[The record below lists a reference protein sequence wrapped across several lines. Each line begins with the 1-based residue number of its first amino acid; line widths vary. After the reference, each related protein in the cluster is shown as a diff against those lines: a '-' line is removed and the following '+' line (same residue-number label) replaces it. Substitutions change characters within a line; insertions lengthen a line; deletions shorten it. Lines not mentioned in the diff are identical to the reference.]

1 VADLLLCL
9 DWHLEGPPDLE
20 REVLGEAYRL
30 EVFRW
35 AERDRVPE
43 DRLATARALLCNYAV
58 RVTGE
63 LLDRMPRLRVVT
75 RCGVGYDN
83 IDVEAAG
90 RRGIAVLNVPD
101 YGTMDIADHAIA
113 LALSFLRG
121 IPLYTTTLHEDPVGN
136 WKFAAAPTVRRLS
149 TLTFA
154 VVGLGRIGTATALRA
169 KALGM
174 RVVFFDPYKPTG
186 TELAL
191 GIERRERL
199 DELLAEAD
207 VVSIHTP
214 LTEETRGL
222 IGRAALAAIKPGAI
236 LINTARG
243 PIVDLEAVHAAL
255 LDGRLAAAG
264 LDVLPE
270 EPPSPEHPLIRA
282 WRAPGSPLR
291 HRLILTPHAAW
302 YTPSGVA
309 DVRRKSAA
317 VTRAFLETGRS
328 RDLVNAAWL
337 DAAAAAARAGR
348 GSPA

>member
-1 VADLLLCL
+1 MSDLVLCL
-9 DWHLEGPPDLE
+9 DWHLDAPPELE
-20 REVLGEAYRL
+20 RAVLGEDFPV
-30 EVFRW
+30 EVYPW
-35 AERDRVPE
+35 SERDRVPAE
-43 DRLATARALLCNYAV
+43 RLAAARGLLCNYAV

-83 IDVEAAG
+83 IDLQAAG

-113 LALSFLRG
+113 LALSFLRA
-121 IPLYTTTLHEDPVGN
+121 IPFYTSALHEDPVGN
-136 WKFAAAPTVRRLS
+136 WKFALAPTVRRLS
-149 TLTFA
+149 TATFA

-169 KALGM
+169 KAFGM
-174 RVVFFDPYKPTG
+174 RVTFFDPYRPTG

-199 DELLAEAD
+199 EELLAEAD
-207 VVSIHTP
+207 MVSIHTP

-222 IGRAALAAIKPGAI
+222 IGATALAAIKPGAV

-243 PIVDLEAVHAAL
+243 PIVDLDALHAAL

-270 EPPSPEHPLIRA
+270 EPPSLDHPLIRA
-282 WRAPGSPLR
+282 WREPGSPLR

-302 YTPSGVA
+302 YTPSGVV

-317 VTRAFLETGRS
+317 ATRAFLETGAS

-337 DAAAAAARAGR
+337 DPVAAAARADLR
-348 GSPA
+348 SPA

>member
-1 VADLLLCL
+1 MSELVLCL
-9 DWHLEGPPDLE
+9 DWHLDGPPDLE
-20 REVLGEAYRL
+20 REELGKAYRL

-35 AERDRVPE
+35 AERDRVPAE
-43 DRLATARALLCNYAV
+43 TLARARALLCNYAV
-58 RVTGE
+58 RVDGA

-121 IPLYTTTLHEDPVGN
+121 IPFYTTALHEDPVAN

-154 VVGLGRIGTATALRA
+154 VVGLGRIGTAAALRA

-174 RVVFFDPYKPTG
+174 RVSFFDPYRPTG
-186 TELAL
+186 TELAF
-191 GIERRERL
+191 GIERRESL
-199 DELLAEAD
+199 EELLAEAD

-214 LTEETRGL
+214 LTAETRGL
-222 IGRAALAAIKPGAI
+222 IGASALAAIKPGAI

-243 PIVDLEAVHAAL
+243 PIVDLDAVHEAL
-255 LDGRLAAAG
+255 RDGRLGGAG
-264 LDVLPE
+264 LDVLPD
-270 EPPSPEHPLIRA
+270 EPPSVEHPLIRA
-282 WRAPGSPLR
+282 WREPGSPLR

-302 YTPSGVA
+302 YTPSGVV
-309 DVRRKSAA
+309 DVRRKSARA
-317 VTRAFLETGRS
+317 TRAFLETGRS
-328 RDLVNAAWL
+328 RDLVNATAL
-337 DAAAAAARAGR
+337 DAAAAAARARPEG
-348 GSPA
+348 PA

>member
-1 VADLLLCL
+1 
-9 DWHLEGPPDLE
+9 
-20 REVLGEAYRL
+20 
-30 EVFRW
+30 
-35 AERDRVPE
+35 
-43 DRLATARALLCNYAV
+43 LCNYAV
-58 RVTGE
+58 RVDGA

-113 LALSFLRG
+113 LALAFLRG
-121 IPLYTTTLHEDPVGN
+121 VPFYTSALHEDPVGN
-136 WKFAAAPTVRRLS
+136 WTFAAAPTVRRLA
-149 TLTFA
+149 TLAFA
-154 VVGLGRIGTATALRA
+154 VFGLGRIGTAAALRA

-174 RVVFFDPYKPTG
+174 RVLFYDPYRPTG

-199 DELLAEAD
+199 EDLLAEAD
-207 VVSIHTP
+207 VLSIHAP
-214 LTEETRGL
+214 LTPETRGL
-222 IGRAALAAIKPGAI
+222 IDEAALAALKPGAI

-243 PIVDLEAVHAAL
+243 PIVDPLAVLEAL
-255 LDGRLAAAG
+255 RSGRLGGAA

-270 EPPSPEHPLIRA
+270 EPPSPDHPLVRA
-282 WRAPGSPLR
+282 WREPGSPLR

-309 DVRRKSAA
+309 DLRRKSAA
-317 VTRAFLETGRS
+317 ATRAFLETGRS
-328 RDLVNAAWL
+328 RDLVNEPFL
-337 DAAAAAARAGR
+337 DRAAAAARLPAG
-348 GSPA
+348 GPP